1 MRFLAPELTKA
12 MPAVAE
18 MLLWLIVLAFVILI
32 LAHIAAFGFIRSRDR
47 FTIEE
52 SKAPGETR
60 SVTVVLDLHRY
71 LRQAKHASRIFGTV
85 MIVIFVVFLITAPLP
100 QYVFELFALVVAGL
114 WGPMHI
120 AFTILAKAFEME
132 AEHTRGPAS
141 L

>member
-18 MLLWLIVLAFVILI
+18 MLLWLVAFAFVILI
-32 LAHIAAFGFIRSRDR
+32 LAHIAAFSFIRSRDR
-47 FTIEE
+47 FRVEE

-60 SVTVVLDLHRY
+60 SLTVVLDLHRY
-71 LRQAKHASRIFGTV
+71 LRQAKRVSRIFGIVT
-85 MIVIFVVFLITAPLP
+85 IVIFVIFLIRAPLP

-120 AFTILAKAFEME
+120 ALTILAKAFEMK